1 MMNHMISAITRL
13 AQSTPA
19 ESSDLDL
26 VFRPMEFLKNLGYI
40 GMGMLGIFIVIAAIV
55 GVSVLLNTVTSGIG
69 KNKDKDDE

>member
-40 GMGMLGIFIVIAAIV
+40 GMGMLGIFIVIGLIILATSA
-55 GVSVLLNTVTSGIG
+55 LNYATRPKTP
-69 KNKDKDDE
+69 KK